1 MNNHKTEYKYNYEEL
16 RRSIVS
22 VREHLKLIAPELE
35 ENKKLFIEHLIIN
48 IDSTLKETI
57 RNLKLT
63 NNV

>member
-22 VREHLKLIAPELE
+22 VREHLKLIAIDLE
-35 ENKKLFIEHLIIN
+35 GDKKLFIEHLIIN